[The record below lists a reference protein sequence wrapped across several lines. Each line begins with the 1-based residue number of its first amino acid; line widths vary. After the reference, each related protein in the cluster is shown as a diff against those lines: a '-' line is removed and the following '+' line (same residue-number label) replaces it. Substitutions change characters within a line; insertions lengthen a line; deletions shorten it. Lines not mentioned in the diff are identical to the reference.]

1 MQVQL
6 LHRARSEDRRT
17 GGAGKKEEQEVQE
30 EREEQEEQEKQ
41 DKQEETTKGKGAP
54 ANKGKKL

>member
-17 GGAGKKEEQEVQE
+17 GGAGKKEEQE
-30 EREEQEEQEKQ
+30 ERDEWDERSER
-41 DKQEETTKGKGAP
+41 DETTKGK
-54 ANKGKKL
+54 